1 VSLPEHLVIDT
12 SAVAA
17 LYKEEEDADLYWRYL
32 NDGSGLMLPV
42 ASYLE
47 CVMVLS
53 RYSESRQW
61 LDALCAEYN
70 ITLFGSDAR
79 QANVAA
85 DAFARY
91 GRGSNHR
98 ARLNF
103 GDCLVYAAAKA
114 LDAPLLFK
122 GDDFRATDIVAAL

>member
-12 SAVAA
+12 SAIAA
-17 LYKEEEDADLYWRYL
+17 LYKEEDDADLYWRHL

-70 ITLFGSDAR
+70 IALFGSDAR
-79 QANVAA
+79 QANLAA

-91 GRGSNHR
+91 GRGSKHR
-98 ARLNF
+98 AVLNSVIASSMPRQRLSMPRF
-103 GDCLVYAAAKA
+103 CS
-114 LDAPLLFK
+114 
-122 GDDFRATDIVAAL
+122 RAMTFVRPI